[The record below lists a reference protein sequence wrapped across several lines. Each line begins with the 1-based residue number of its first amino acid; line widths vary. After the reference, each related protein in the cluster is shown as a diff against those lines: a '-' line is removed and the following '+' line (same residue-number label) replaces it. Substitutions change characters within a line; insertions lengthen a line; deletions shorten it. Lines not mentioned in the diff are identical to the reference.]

1 MMQSA
6 TVLAKTVTY
15 DAARSGL
22 ASYSEAGASRGVLL
36 PIGGELLL
44 RQYGEQYLGEFEFY
58 ARQRNAGLAPGN
70 RLRLAGLVYDITAIR
85 DYAKVVVCLLRRA
98 L

>member
-36 PIGGELLL
+36 PIGGEIFGRISGAKIL
-44 RQYGEQYLGEFEFY
+44 REIH
-58 ARQRNAGLAPGN
+58 A
-70 RLRLAGLVYDITAIR
+70 LVF
-85 DYAKVVVCLLRRA
+85 RRR
-98 L
+98 